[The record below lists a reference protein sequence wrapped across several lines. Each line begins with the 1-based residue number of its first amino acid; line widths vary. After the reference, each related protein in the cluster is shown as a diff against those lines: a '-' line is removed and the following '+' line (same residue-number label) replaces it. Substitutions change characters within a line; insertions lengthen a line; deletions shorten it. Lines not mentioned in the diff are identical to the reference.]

1 MQRQSARP
9 SPPSERA
16 EDHSCDCTLRGVRGW
31 AYTAYAE
38 RLGRCSGYPREGSI
52 VSYNEQVGERL
63 RSIRR
68 QRGFS
73 LQDVQRIS
81 EGEFKAA
88 VLGAYERGERSLSV
102 PRLHRL
108 AGYYGV
114 PVVQLL
120 PPDPAAMV
128 IDPDRETVTI
138 DLGRLGTLEG
148 PEGDMIER
156 FLSSIQMERQDFNGK
171 VLTVR
176 HDDLRLLSRL
186 IGESDEFTDRID
198 EVRISLRP

>member
-1 MQRQSARP
+1 M
-9 SPPSERA
+9 
-16 EDHSCDCTLRGVRGW
+16 
-31 AYTAYAE
+31 
-38 RLGRCSGYPREGSI
+38 
-52 VSYNEQVGERL
+52 SYNERVGERL

-73 LQDVQRIS
+73 LQDVQRVS

-120 PPDPAAMV
+120 PPEPAAMV
-128 IDPDRETVTI
+128 VDPDRETVTI
-138 DLGRLGTLEG
+138 DLARLGDLDG
-148 PEGDMIER
+148 PEGDLIER
-156 FLSSIQMERQDFNGK
+156 FLASIQMERQDFNGK

-176 HDDLRLLSRL
+176 RDDLRQLSRIL
-186 IGESDEFTDRID
+186 GEDEEFANRID

>member
-1 MQRQSARP
+1 MA
-9 SPPSERA
+9 
-16 EDHSCDCTLRGVRGW
+16 
-31 AYTAYAE
+31 
-38 RLGRCSGYPREGSI
+38 
-52 VSYNEQVGERL
+52 SYNERVGERL

-73 LQDVQRIS
+73 LQDVQS
-81 EGEFKAA
+81 ASDGEFKAA

-120 PPDPAAMV
+120 PPEPAVTIASQTG
-128 IDPDRETVTI
+128 DKVTI
-138 DLGRLGTLEG
+138 DLGLLDQLDG
-148 PEGDMIER
+148 PVGEILER
-156 FLSSIQMERQDFNGK
+156 FLASIQVERQDFNGK

-176 HDDLRLLSRL
+176 AEDLRLLARL
-186 IGESDEFTDRID
+186 IGDGEVLADRLE
-198 EVRISLRP
+198 EVKLASRT

>member
-1 MQRQSARP
+1 
-9 SPPSERA
+9 
-16 EDHSCDCTLRGVRGW
+16 L
-31 AYTAYAE
+31 
-38 RLGRCSGYPREGSI
+38 I
-52 VSYNEQVGERL
+52 VSYNERVGERL

-73 LQDVQRIS
+73 LQDVQRVS

-120 PPDPAAMV
+120 PPEPAAMV
-128 IDPDRETVTI
+128 VDPERETVTI
-138 DLGRLGTLEG
+138 DLARLGELDG

-156 FLSSIQMERQDFNGK
+156 FLASIQMERQDFNGK

-176 HDDLRLLSRL
+176 SDDLRQLTRM
-186 IGESDEFTDRID
+186 IGENEEFTNRID

>member
-1 MQRQSARP
+1 M
-9 SPPSERA
+9 
-16 EDHSCDCTLRGVRGW
+16 W
-31 AYTAYAE
+31 
-38 RLGRCSGYPREGSI
+38 
-52 VSYNEQVGERL
+52 YNERVGERL

-68 QRGFS
+68 QRGYS
-73 LQDVQRIS
+73 LQDVQRVS

-120 PPDPAAMV
+120 PPEPAAMV
-128 IDPDRETVTI
+128 VDPDREAVTI
-138 DLGRLGTLEG
+138 DLTRLGELDG

-156 FLSSIQMERQDFNGK
+156 FLASIQMERQDFNGK

-176 HDDLRLLSRL
+176 REDLRQLTRM
-186 IGESDEFTDRID
+186 IGENEELSNRID

>member
-1 MQRQSARP
+1 
-9 SPPSERA
+9 
-16 EDHSCDCTLRGVRGW
+16 
-31 AYTAYAE
+31 
-38 RLGRCSGYPREGSI
+38 
-52 VSYNEQVGERL
+52 VSYNERVGERL

-73 LQDVQRIS
+73 LQDVQRVS

-120 PPDPAAMV
+120 PPEPAAMV
-128 IDPDRETVTI
+128 VDPERETVTI
-138 DLGRLGTLEG
+138 DLARLGDLDG

-156 FLSSIQMERQDFNGK
+156 FLASIQMERQDFNGK

-176 HDDLRLLSRL
+176 RDDLRQLTRM
-186 IGESDEFTDRID
+186 IGENEEFTNRID

>member
-1 MQRQSARP
+1 M
-9 SPPSERA
+9 
-16 EDHSCDCTLRGVRGW
+16 
-31 AYTAYAE
+31 
-38 RLGRCSGYPREGSI
+38 
-52 VSYNEQVGERL
+52 SYNEQVGERL

-128 IDPDRETVTI
+128 IDPERESVTI
-138 DLGRLGTLEG
+138 DLERLGTLDG

-176 HDDLRLLSRL
+176 RDDLRLLSRL
-186 IGESDEFTDRID
+186 IGESDEFADRID

>member
-1 MQRQSARP
+1 M
-9 SPPSERA
+9 
-16 EDHSCDCTLRGVRGW
+16 
-31 AYTAYAE
+31 
-38 RLGRCSGYPREGSI
+38 
-52 VSYNEQVGERL
+52 SYNERVGQRL

-81 EGEFKAA
+81 DGEFKAA

-114 PVVQLL
+114 PVTQLL
-120 PPDPAAMV
+120 PPEPAALV
-128 IDPDRETVTI
+128 VDPDRETVTI
-138 DLGRLGTLEG
+138 DLGLLGGLEG

-176 HDDLRLLSRL
+176 RDDLRLLSRL
-186 IGESDEFTDRID
+186 IGDDTGFTEQID
-198 EVRISLRP
+198 DVRIIDRR

>member
-1 MQRQSARP
+1 M
-9 SPPSERA
+9 
-16 EDHSCDCTLRGVRGW
+16 
-31 AYTAYAE
+31 
-38 RLGRCSGYPREGSI
+38 

-120 PPDPAAMV
+120 PPDPAAVV
-128 IDPDRETVTI
+128 IDPEHESVTI
-138 DLGRLGTLEG
+138 DLERLGTLAG

-176 HDDLRLLSRL
+176 RDDLRLLSRL

>member
-1 MQRQSARP
+1 M
-9 SPPSERA
+9 
-16 EDHSCDCTLRGVRGW
+16 
-31 AYTAYAE
+31 
-38 RLGRCSGYPREGSI
+38 
-52 VSYNEQVGERL
+52 SYNEQVGERL

-120 PPDPAAMV
+120 PPDPAAVV
-128 IDPDRETVTI
+128 IDPDREAVTI
-138 DLGRLGTLEG
+138 DLERVGNLTG
-148 PEGDMIER
+148 PESDMIER

-176 HDDLRLLSRL
+176 RDDLRLLSRL
-186 IGESDEFTDRID
+186 IGESDEFTNRID

>member
-1 MQRQSARP
+1 M
-9 SPPSERA
+9 
-16 EDHSCDCTLRGVRGW
+16 L
-31 AYTAYAE
+31 
-38 RLGRCSGYPREGSI
+38 
-52 VSYNEQVGERL
+52 YNERVGERL

-73 LQDVQRIS
+73 LQDVQRVS

-102 PRLHRL
+102 PRLQRL

-120 PPDPAAMV
+120 PPEPAAMV
-128 IDPDRETVTI
+128 VDPDRETVTI
-138 DLGRLGTLEG
+138 DLARLGDLDG

-156 FLSSIQMERQDFNGK
+156 FLASIQMERQDFNGK

-176 HDDLRLLSRL
+176 RDDLQQLSRM
-186 IGESDEFTDRID
+186 IGENEEFTNRID

>member
-1 MQRQSARP
+1 M
-9 SPPSERA
+9 
-16 EDHSCDCTLRGVRGW
+16 
-31 AYTAYAE
+31 
-38 RLGRCSGYPREGSI
+38 
-52 VSYNEQVGERL
+52 SYNERVGERL

-73 LQDVQRIS
+73 LQDVQRVS

-120 PPDPAAMV
+120 PPEPAAMV
-128 IDPDRETVTI
+128 VDPERESITI
-138 DLGRLGTLEG
+138 DLARLGDLDG

-156 FLSSIQMERQDFNGK
+156 FLGSIQMERQDFNGK

-176 HDDLRLLSRL
+176 RDDLQQLSRM
-186 IGESDEFTDRID
+186 IGENEEFTNRID

>member
-1 MQRQSARP
+1 
-9 SPPSERA
+9 
-16 EDHSCDCTLRGVRGW
+16 L
-31 AYTAYAE
+31 
-38 RLGRCSGYPREGSI
+38 I
-52 VSYNEQVGERL
+52 VSYNERVGERL

-73 LQDVQRIS
+73 LQDVQRVS

-120 PPDPAAMV
+120 PPEPAAMV
-128 IDPDRETVTI
+128 VDPERESVTI
-138 DLGRLGTLEG
+138 DLARLGDLDG

-156 FLSSIQMERQDFNGK
+156 FLASIQMERQDFNGK

-176 HDDLRLLSRL
+176 RDDLHQLSRM
-186 IGESDEFTDRID
+186 IGENEEFTNRID

>member
-1 MQRQSARP
+1 
-9 SPPSERA
+9 
-16 EDHSCDCTLRGVRGW
+16 
-31 AYTAYAE
+31 
-38 RLGRCSGYPREGSI
+38 
-52 VSYNEQVGERL
+52 VSYNERVGERL

-73 LQDVQRIS
+73 LQDVQRVS

-108 AGYYGV
+108 AVYYGV

-120 PPDPAAMV
+120 PPEPAAMV
-128 IDPDRETVTI
+128 VDPERETVTI
-138 DLGRLGTLEG
+138 DLARLGDLDG
-148 PEGDMIER
+148 PEGGMIER
-156 FLSSIQMERQDFNGK
+156 FLASIQMERQDFNGK

-176 HDDLRLLSRL
+176 RDDLRQLSRM
-186 IGESDEFTDRID
+186 IGENEEFANRID

>member
-1 MQRQSARP
+1 MA
-9 SPPSERA
+9 
-16 EDHSCDCTLRGVRGW
+16 
-31 AYTAYAE
+31 
-38 RLGRCSGYPREGSI
+38 
-52 VSYNEQVGERL
+52 SYNERVGERL

-73 LQDVQRIS
+73 LQDVQSAS

-114 PVVQLL
+114 PVIQLL
-120 PPDPAAMV
+120 PPDPAAATA
-128 IDPDRETVTI
+128 DQTGDKVTI
-138 DLGRLGTLEG
+138 DLGRLDQIDG
-148 PEGDMIER
+148 PVGEILER
-156 FLSSIQMERQDFNGK
+156 FLASIQVERQDFNGK

-176 HDDLRLLSRL
+176 AEDLRLLSRL
-186 IGESDEFTDRID
+186 IGDGEALSERLE
-198 EVRISLRP
+198 EVRVASSF

>member
-1 MQRQSARP
+1 
-9 SPPSERA
+9 
-16 EDHSCDCTLRGVRGW
+16 
-31 AYTAYAE
+31 
-38 RLGRCSGYPREGSI
+38 
-52 VSYNEQVGERL
+52 VSYNERVGERL

-73 LQDVQRIS
+73 LQDVQRVS

-120 PPDPAAMV
+120 PPEPAAMV
-128 IDPDRETVTI
+128 VDPERETVTI
-138 DLGRLGTLEG
+138 DLARLGDLDG

-156 FLSSIQMERQDFNGK
+156 FLASIQMERQDFNGK

-176 HDDLRLLSRL
+176 RDDLRQLTRM
-186 IGESDEFTDRID
+186 IGENEEFTNRID
-198 EVRISLRP
+198 EVRISLLP

>member
-1 MQRQSARP
+1 M
-9 SPPSERA
+9 
-16 EDHSCDCTLRGVRGW
+16 
-31 AYTAYAE
+31 
-38 RLGRCSGYPREGSI
+38 
-52 VSYNEQVGERL
+52 SYNDQVGERL

-120 PPDPAAMV
+120 PPDPSAVV
-128 IDPDRETVTI
+128 IDPERDSVTI
-138 DLGRLGTLEG
+138 DLERLGDLAG

-156 FLSSIQMERQDFNGK
+156 FLSSIQMERQDFNRK

-176 HDDLRLLSRL
+176 RDDLRLLSRL
-186 IGESDEFTDRID
+186 IGEDDEFSSRID
-198 EVRISLRP
+198 AVRISLRP

>member
-1 MQRQSARP
+1 M
-9 SPPSERA
+9 
-16 EDHSCDCTLRGVRGW
+16 
-31 AYTAYAE
+31 
-38 RLGRCSGYPREGSI
+38 
-52 VSYNEQVGERL
+52 GERL

-73 LQDVQRIS
+73 LQDVQRVS

-120 PPDPAAMV
+120 PPEPAAMV
-128 IDPDRETVTI
+128 VDPERETVTI
-138 DLGRLGTLEG
+138 DLARLGDLDG

-156 FLSSIQMERQDFNGK
+156 FLASIQMERQDFNGK

-176 HDDLRLLSRL
+176 RDDLRQLTRM
-186 IGESDEFTDRID
+186 IGENEEFTNRID
-198 EVRISLRP
+198 EVRISLLP

>member
-1 MQRQSARP
+1 
-9 SPPSERA
+9 
-16 EDHSCDCTLRGVRGW
+16 
-31 AYTAYAE
+31 
-38 RLGRCSGYPREGSI
+38 
-52 VSYNEQVGERL
+52 VSYNERVGERL

-73 LQDVQRIS
+73 LQDVQRVS

-120 PPDPAAMV
+120 PPEPAAMV
-128 IDPDRETVTI
+128 VDPERESVTI
-138 DLGRLGTLEG
+138 DLARLGDLDG

-156 FLSSIQMERQDFNGK
+156 FLGSIQMERQDFNGK

-176 HDDLRLLSRL
+176 RDDLQQLSRM
-186 IGESDEFTDRID
+186 IGENEEFTNRID

>member
-1 MQRQSARP
+1 M
-9 SPPSERA
+9 
-16 EDHSCDCTLRGVRGW
+16 
-31 AYTAYAE
+31 
-38 RLGRCSGYPREGSI
+38 
-52 VSYNEQVGERL
+52 SYNERVGERL

-73 LQDVQRIS
+73 LQDVQRVS
-81 EGEFKAA
+81 DGEFKAA

-120 PPDPAAMV
+120 PPEPSAMV
-128 IDPDRETVTI
+128 VDPDRETVTI
-138 DLGRLGTLEG
+138 DLARLGDLDG

-156 FLSSIQMERQDFNGK
+156 FLASIQMERQDFNGK

-176 HDDLRLLSRL
+176 RDDLRQLTRM
-186 IGESDEFTDRID
+186 IGENEEFTNRID
-198 EVRISLRP
+198 EVRISLLP

>member
-1 MQRQSARP
+1 M
-9 SPPSERA
+9 
-16 EDHSCDCTLRGVRGW
+16 
-31 AYTAYAE
+31 
-38 RLGRCSGYPREGSI
+38 
-52 VSYNEQVGERL
+52 SYNEQVGERL

-128 IDPDRETVTI
+128 IDPERESVTI
-138 DLGRLGTLEG
+138 DLERLGTLDS

-176 HDDLRLLSRL
+176 RDDLRLLSRL
-186 IGESDEFTDRID
+186 IGESDEFTNRID

>member
-1 MQRQSARP
+1 M
-9 SPPSERA
+9 
-16 EDHSCDCTLRGVRGW
+16 
-31 AYTAYAE
+31 
-38 RLGRCSGYPREGSI
+38 
-52 VSYNEQVGERL
+52 SYNERVGERL

-73 LQDVQRIS
+73 LQDVQRVS

-120 PPDPAAMV
+120 PPEPAAMV
-128 IDPDRETVTI
+128 VDPDRETVTI
-138 DLGRLGTLEG
+138 DLARLGDLDG
-148 PEGDMIER
+148 PEGDLIER
-156 FLSSIQMERQDFNGK
+156 FLASIQMERQDFNGK
-171 VLTVR
+171 VLTDR
-176 HDDLRLLSRL
+176 RDDLRQLSRI
-186 IGESDEFTDRID
+186 IGEDEEFANRID

>member
-1 MQRQSARP
+1 M
-9 SPPSERA
+9 
-16 EDHSCDCTLRGVRGW
+16 
-31 AYTAYAE
+31 
-38 RLGRCSGYPREGSI
+38 
-52 VSYNEQVGERL
+52 VSYNQRVGERL

-73 LQDVQRIS
+73 LQDVQRAS
-81 EGEFKAA
+81 DGEFKAA

-120 PPDPAAMV
+120 PPEAVAVTTDPTG
-128 IDPDRETVTI
+128 EKLTI
-138 DLGRLGTLEG
+138 DLGRLDRLDG
-148 PEGDMIER
+148 PVGEILER
-156 FLSSIQMERQDFNGK
+156 FLASIQVERQDFNGE

-176 HDDLRLLSRL
+176 ADDLRLLSRL
-186 IGESDEFTDRID
+186 LGDGGTFSERLD
-198 EVRISLRP
+198 EVRVANRP

>member
-1 MQRQSARP
+1 M
-9 SPPSERA
+9 
-16 EDHSCDCTLRGVRGW
+16 L
-31 AYTAYAE
+31 
-38 RLGRCSGYPREGSI
+38 
-52 VSYNEQVGERL
+52 YNERVGERL

-73 LQDVQRIS
+73 LQDVQRVS

-120 PPDPAAMV
+120 PPEPAAMV
-128 IDPDRETVTI
+128 VDPDRETVTI
-138 DLGRLGTLEG
+138 DLARLGDLDG

-156 FLSSIQMERQDFNGK
+156 FLASIQMERQDFNGK

-176 HDDLRLLSRL
+176 RDDLQQLSRM
-186 IGESDEFTDRID
+186 IGENEEFTNRID

>member
-1 MQRQSARP
+1 MA
-9 SPPSERA
+9 
-16 EDHSCDCTLRGVRGW
+16 
-31 AYTAYAE
+31 
-38 RLGRCSGYPREGSI
+38 
-52 VSYNEQVGERL
+52 SYNERVGERL
-63 RSIRR
+63 RSIRG

-73 LQDVQRIS
+73 LQDVQRLS

-120 PPDPAAMV
+120 PPEPSPTAPEMDA
-128 IDPDRETVTI
+128 DKVTI
-138 DLGRLGTLEG
+138 DLGRLDRLDG
-148 PEGDMIER
+148 PVGEILER
-156 FLSSIQMERQDFNGK
+156 FLAAIQVERQDFNGE

-176 HDDLRLLSRL
+176 RDDLRLLSRL
-186 IGESDEFTDRID
+186 IGDGDAFAGHLDEIRIAA
-198 EVRISLRP
+198 RPAN

>member
-1 MQRQSARP
+1 MA
-9 SPPSERA
+9 
-16 EDHSCDCTLRGVRGW
+16 
-31 AYTAYAE
+31 
-38 RLGRCSGYPREGSI
+38 
-52 VSYNEQVGERL
+52 SYNERVGERL

-73 LQDVQRIS
+73 LQDVQSLS

-114 PVVQLL
+114 PVIQLL
-120 PPDPAAMV
+120 PPEPSAVTADQGG
-128 IDPDRETVTI
+128 DKVTI
-138 DLGRLGTLEG
+138 DLSRLDQLDG
-148 PEGDMIER
+148 PVGEILER
-156 FLSSIQMERQDFNGK
+156 FLASIQVERQDFNGK

-176 HDDLRLLSRL
+176 ADDLLLLSRL
-186 IGESDEFTDRID
+186 IGDGDTFSERLD
-198 EVRISLRP
+198 EVRVANRP

>member
-1 MQRQSARP
+1 M
-9 SPPSERA
+9 
-16 EDHSCDCTLRGVRGW
+16 
-31 AYTAYAE
+31 
-38 RLGRCSGYPREGSI
+38 
-52 VSYNEQVGERL
+52 SYNERVGERL

-73 LQDVQRIS
+73 LQDVQRVS
-81 EGEFKAA
+81 DGEFKAA

-120 PPDPAAMV
+120 PPEPSAMV
-128 IDPDRETVTI
+128 VDPDRETVTI
-138 DLGRLGTLEG
+138 DLTRLGELDG

-156 FLSSIQMERQDFNGK
+156 FLAAIQMERQDFNGK
-171 VLTVR
+171 VMTVR
-176 HDDLRLLSRL
+176 RDDLRQLTRM
-186 IGESDEFTDRID
+186 IGENEEFTNRID

>member
-1 MQRQSARP
+1 M
-9 SPPSERA
+9 
-16 EDHSCDCTLRGVRGW
+16 
-31 AYTAYAE
+31 
-38 RLGRCSGYPREGSI
+38 
-52 VSYNEQVGERL
+52 SYNEEVGERL

-120 PPDPAAMV
+120 PPEPAAV
-128 IDPDRETVTI
+128 TIDPDREAVTI
-138 DLGRLGTLEG
+138 DLERLGNLAG

-176 HDDLRLLSRL
+176 RDDLRLLSRL
-186 IGESDEFTDRID
+186 IGESEEFTDRID

>member
-1 MQRQSARP
+1 M
-9 SPPSERA
+9 
-16 EDHSCDCTLRGVRGW
+16 
-31 AYTAYAE
+31 
-38 RLGRCSGYPREGSI
+38 
-52 VSYNEQVGERL
+52 VSYNERVGERL

-73 LQDVQRIS
+73 LQDVQRAS
-81 EGEFKAA
+81 DGEFKAA

-120 PPDPAAMV
+120 PPEPASVATGPSG
-128 IDPDRETVTI
+128 DKVTI
-138 DLGRLGTLEG
+138 DLGRLDQLDG
-148 PEGDMIER
+148 PVGEVLER
-156 FLSSIQMERQDFNGK
+156 FLASIQVERQDFNGK

-176 HDDLRLLSRL
+176 SDDLRLLSRL
-186 IGESDEFTDRID
+186 IGDGDTFSDRLD
-198 EVRISLRP
+198 EVRVANRP

>member
-1 MQRQSARP
+1 MA
-9 SPPSERA
+9 
-16 EDHSCDCTLRGVRGW
+16 
-31 AYTAYAE
+31 
-38 RLGRCSGYPREGSI
+38 
-52 VSYNEQVGERL
+52 SYNERVGERL

-73 LQDVQRIS
+73 LQDVQSAS

-114 PVVQLL
+114 PVMQLL
-120 PPDPAAMV
+120 PPEPAAA
-128 IDPDRETVTI
+128 ISDQTGDKVTI
-138 DLGRLGTLEG
+138 DLGRLDQLDG
-148 PEGDMIER
+148 PVGEILER
-156 FLSSIQMERQDFNGK
+156 FLSSIQVERQDFNGK

-176 HDDLRLLSRL
+176 AEDLRLLSRL
-186 IGESDEFTDRID
+186 IGDGVALSDRLE
-198 EVRISLRP
+198 EVRIASHH

>member
-1 MQRQSARP
+1 M
-9 SPPSERA
+9 
-16 EDHSCDCTLRGVRGW
+16 
-31 AYTAYAE
+31 
-38 RLGRCSGYPREGSI
+38 
-52 VSYNEQVGERL
+52 SYNERVGERL

-73 LQDVQRIS
+73 LQDVQRVS

-120 PPDPAAMV
+120 PPEPAAMV
-128 IDPDRETVTI
+128 VDPERESVTI
-138 DLGRLGTLEG
+138 DLARLGDLDG

-156 FLSSIQMERQDFNGK
+156 FLASIQMERQDFNGK

-176 HDDLRLLSRL
+176 RDDLRQLSRIL
-186 IGESDEFTDRID
+186 GESEEFANRID